1 MDKFRSSAQN
11 SAFCGKLWFLMMMMM
26 MTMVHCYVCV
36 CACANREEGVVSDI
50 QEDTATELQYRFVVY
65 QRVI

>member
-1 MDKFRSSAQN
+1 VVPNDDDDDN
-11 SAFCGKLWFLMMMMM
+11 YGTLLC
-26 MTMVHCYVCV
+26 VCV